1 MASKARGLADLGNAF
16 NDGALS
22 NRNLIINGAMQ
33 VAQRGTSFV
42 DPNGYTLDRFPV
54 FGTVDVSRISGFSN
68 FQYAMRITGK
78 TGNTIAIGQQRI
90 EGLNAA
96 HLTGKSV
103 TLSFYAKASTP
114 ITVGWSAA
122 TANSYDNFGASTNF
136 GTGTFSV
143 TTTETRYTV
152 TIDNVPSSC
161 ANGILITF
169 SPNNYGAFTS
179 GTFDIT
185 GVQLE
190 VGDTA
195 TPLEHRSYGQE
206 LALCQ
211 RFFWR
216 IDYTQQYHPILDP
229 ATVVNANTVNGT
241 YMFPSFMRAAP
252 SILTSS
258 AGTFRVN
265 NYGADETASS
275 VSFSY
280 ITNDRARMTVL
291 KPTSNMS
298 SPAVGYINT
307 QDTLDAW
314 IAGDAEL

>member
-1 MASKARGLADLGNAF
+1 MSKARELASLGNAYS
-16 NDGALS
+16 DGALS

-195 TPLEHRSYGQE
+195 TPFEHRSYGQE

-211 RFFWR
+211 RYYSKVKAREMWGAFESTTGIVLYR
-216 IDYTQQYHPILDP
+216 QNPMPMRASPTTTRLS
-229 ATVVNANTVNGT
+229 TVLCGTAVGARTDNGSWAFIGSAANGITIAFTANT
-241 YMFPSFMRAAP
+241 AAP
-252 SILTSS
+252 FAQPVVMDGDDAI
-258 AGTFRVN
+258 
-265 NYGADETASS
+265 
-275 VSFSY
+275 
-280 ITNDRARMTVL
+280 
-291 KPTSNMS
+291 
-298 SPAVGYINT
+298 AV
-307 QDTLDAW
+307 
-314 IAGDAEL
+314 DAEL

>member
-1 MASKARGLADLGNAF
+1 MSKARELASLGNAYS
-16 NDGALS
+16 DGSLS

-195 TPLEHRSYGQE
+195 TPFEHRSYGQE

-211 RFFWR
+211 RYFWARLSGRTVYAGDYGANCFGQFF
-216 IDYTQQYHPILDP
+216 
-229 ATVVNANTVNGT
+229 
-241 YMFPSFMRAAP
+241 FPVTMRA
-252 SILTSS
+252 
-258 AGTFRVN
+258 
-265 NYGADETASS
+265 
-275 VSFSY
+275 
-280 ITNDRARMTVL
+280 
-291 KPTSNMS
+291 
-298 SPAVGYINT
+298 SPAVTATTNKTVLSTYHSEELVQIYMSGN
-307 QDTLDAW
+307 
-314 IAGDAEL
+314 AGAISSISAFNADAEL